1 MLTSFGPCCWVTT
14 WRPIKIL
21 GPEAKPVENH
31 WYRFVLVS
39 RSTPSVS
46 PTAPLL
52 WFIQCLFLSS
62 SFHPKYVAVLS
73 PALPALSVS
82 FFTVLSLV
90 QPNWYQSLPSPLH
103 PHALSLTDSADS
115 DLELAMV
122 RHQPEGLE
130 QLQAQ
135 TKFTR
140 KELQSLYR
148 GFKNVRLHK
157 KCEIVTS

>member
-1 MLTSFGPCCWVTT
+1 MLTNVGACCWVTT
-14 WRPIKIL
+14 WSPIKMM

-31 WYRFVLVS
+31 WYQSVLVS
-39 RSTPSVS
+39 RYTPSVS

-52 WFIQCLFLSS
+52 WFIQSLLLSS
-62 SFHPKYVAVLS
+62 SFHPKNVAVLS
-73 PALPALSVS
+73 PALHALSVS
-82 FFTVLSLV
+82 FFTVPSLV
-90 QPNWYQSLPSPLH
+90 QPNWYQSLPS

-157 KCEIVTS
+157 KCEIDTR